1 MTTKIDHRPEVVS
14 KAINY
19 FTDKDIADLRVRF
32 EFSDEFSL
40 GAALEFHAYYYHTYP
55 QPHSAADQRELL
67 KELQK
72 HSTGFY
78 DVLSRLGLDE
88 IRLIENISPDFSRDD
103 VLSQVRM
110 LNRAVGAIVLELAQL
125 KLTGGPKKELAG
137 RNLIIRLHGLYV
149 RGTGRDDRYSQAA
162 DTGEYSGRFVAFVT
176 RVCKL
181 INAPLSNFFI
191 GDSLKEYF
199 KG

>member
-1 MTTKIDHRPEVVS
+1 M
-14 KAINY
+14 
-19 FTDKDIADLRVRF
+19 
-32 EFSDEFSL
+32 
-40 GAALEFHAYYYHTYP
+40 
-55 QPHSAADQRELL
+55 
-67 KELQK
+67 QK
-72 HSTGFY
+72 HSTGFN

-125 KLTGGPKKELAG
+125 KLTGGPQKDMAG
-137 RNLIIRLHGLYV
+137 RNLIIQLHRLYV
-149 RGTGRDDRYSQAA
+149 RGTGRDDRYSQSGN
-162 DTGEYSGRFVAFVT
+162 TSEYSGRFVDFVF
-176 RVCKL
+176 RVCEL
-181 INAPLSNFFI
+181 IDAPLSKSFI